1 MFNSIK
7 RYKRKIIQLT
17 CAIIYNINFKGFKNV
32 SIYKGNVKNICVPG
46 LNCYS
51 CPGAIASCPIGS
63 LQNIFVNSK
72 YKYSLF
78 DKIPF
83 YVIGLLVVFGIIFGR
98 IICGFLCPFG
108 LIQELIYKIKTPK
121 IRKNKISAKLI
132 YIKYIILLIFV
143 IIIPLIMF
151 YPGFCKFICPVG
163 TLEAGLFFVTFDKN
177 LREIIGL
184 LFSVKIIILI
194 TILTMSIFMYR
205 FFCRFICPLGAF
217 YSLFN
222 KISIFGLKIDSNRC
236 TNCGEC
242 VNKCLMD
249 VKKLGDRE
257 CIECGECIKHCKVN
271 AIGWKKL

>member
-1 MFNSIK
+1 M
-7 RYKRKIIQLT
+7 
-17 CAIIYNINFKGFKNV
+17 
-32 SIYKGNVKNICVPG
+32 PG

-108 LIQELIYKIKTPK
+108 LIQELIYKINTPK

-163 TLEAGLFFVTFDKN
+163 TLEAGLFFVIFDKN

-194 TILTMSIFMYR
+194 IILTMSIFMYR

-222 KISIFGLKIDSNRC
+222 KISIFGLKIDSNKC
-236 TNCGEC
+236 INCGEC

-249 VKKLGDRE
+249 VKKVGDRE